1 MQGRSNKKPIVN
13 QNKQTNNLPFCMPVG
28 GCRCLFRKKHQ
39 GNSCKREEQEEN
51 NAPFAQT
58 RKRFVP
64 PLPPPPPVLAL
75 AKNAAGNVMLHRLIF
90 RAFSRKK

>member
-1 MQGRSNKKPIVN
+1 
-13 QNKQTNNLPFCMPVG
+13 MPVG

-58 RKRFVP
+58 TQEIR
-64 PLPPPPPVLAL
+64 AI
-75 AKNAAGNVMLHRLIF
+75 ATAATAAAYPRSLKEMLQVMLCYTDR
-90 RAFSRKK
+90 FSRLSSRKMNKQSKKGKS